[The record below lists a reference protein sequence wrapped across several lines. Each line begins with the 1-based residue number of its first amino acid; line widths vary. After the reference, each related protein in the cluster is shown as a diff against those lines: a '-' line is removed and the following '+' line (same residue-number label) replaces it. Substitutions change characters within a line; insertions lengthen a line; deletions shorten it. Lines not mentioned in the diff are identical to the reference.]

1 MESKC
6 HNFSFWSPDFGK
18 QHLHLKAPAVT
29 NAINHMYLLTCI
41 KVSARKLILNGSI
54 FVQEIGKAF
63 QKKSRM
69 WFYVSDISPPGLPV
83 RGNVCE
89 NVSSGSDILE
99 VISSVV
105 PLESQMKACSTRTWG
120 DDSSKPLAIPALGVI
135 KVIVKIYNILSNI
148 NTSANVFSKN
158 FHFDLPE
165 LKSISQSRFFNM
177 SLHNK
182 HGQNIN
188 SLEYLCRHIHR
199 LWISWSFGSKHR
211 WHARLQRKDYFCC
224 DSNYN
229 WFGGLCPNCSH
240 MAFYK

>member
-29 NAINHMYLLTCI
+29 NAINHMCLLICI
-41 KVSARKLILNGSI
+41 EVSARKLILNGSI
-54 FVQEIGKAF
+54 FIQGIGKAF
-63 QKKSRM
+63 PKKSRM

-105 PLESQMKACSTRTWG
+105 PLEGQMKACSTRTWG
-120 DDSSKPLAIPALGVI
+120 DDSSKPLAIPALGVL

-148 NTSANVFSKN
+148 NTSADVFSKN

-165 LKSISQSRFFNM
+165 LKSVSQSRFFNM
-177 SLHNK
+177 SLHSK
-182 HGQNIN
+182 HGQNNQFIGILMQTHPQVVN
-188 SLEYLCRHIHR
+188 
-199 LWISWSFGSKHR
+199 
-211 WHARLQRKDYFCC
+211 
-224 DSNYN
+224 
-229 WFGGLCPNCSH
+229 
-240 MAFYK
+240 